1 MSVAN
6 TSALFTDVT
15 EQIDTMVAPALLCSD
30 DSNYL
35 SDFVPEVEELMP
47 KVNVSLIEG
56 TRATITARAHSWV
69 ADEPIKD
76 GGTDKGPSPYELL
89 LGSLGACTAIT
100 LSLYAKYKGIDIES
114 VEIEYEFNRVHAE
127 DCKECESDEKG
138 LLDVIRSKATI
149 WGKFDEASRRRLE
162 QIVSRCPVHKTL
174 ERKINVFD
182 SVEFIE

>member
-1 MSVAN
+1 
-6 TSALFTDVT
+6 
-15 EQIDTMVAPALLCSD
+15 
-30 DSNYL
+30 
-35 SDFVPEVEELMP
+35 MP

-56 TRATITARAHSWV
+56 TRATITARDHNWV
-69 ADEPIKD
+69 ADEPVKA

-100 LSLYAKYKGIDIES
+100 LSLYAKHKGINLES
-114 VEIEYEFNRVHAE
+114 VEIEYEFTRVHAE
-127 DCKECESDEKG
+127 DCQECESEEGG

-149 WGKFDEASRRRLE
+149 WGKFDESTRQRLE

-174 ERKINVFD
+174 EHKINIFD